1 MIDEK
6 NISLPDLLSGKLK
19 QTLTLSGWPSVLC
32 LVSGSHP
39 LPEEYQR
46 ATLIV
51 ASDTEQVTYLLSEN
65 ILPELTPILFLADSD
80 KIPETI
86 IDQGKNRLIDYLD
99 VPVSLEVFLHRIS
112 FLTRVQKISAEHHA
126 NTTTLSQQLNLL
138 YSRDGLTG
146 LFNRRHL
153 TNHLMETLQRA
164 RSNGEELSLLMLNI
178 DYFNNVNK
186 STGLEFGD
194 FILNE
199 IAARLTETT
208 SDTESCYRFSGEDF
222 VVMLPSA
229 DLNHALETAKR
240 VSKTCCGKPF
250 TDGIHSIFITISV
263 GIASLQEHRP
273 DNHDKFIFMAE
284 SALFVAKAEGRN
296 RIQIYIP
303 QNEQEKDSP
312 QSPLVFLKKKLSRIL
327 EKTRTSAI
335 SSLQLLAKNVA
346 GPEHKNHVA
355 SVSHYA
361 NLLGEQLGLP
371 KQHIHTFQN
380 SITLYNSF
388 RALLHNDLLRKPGRL
403 TRDERKTMEDLPFK
417 LTELTDMFDYFSEER
432 SVLLSLSERYDGTGH
447 PLGLKGNEIPLGAR
461 IFNIVDSLAAMNSE
475 RPYRRRLTPE
485 EIIEELKKEAG
496 KQFDPFLV
504 LQILIL
510 IKNNHLL
517 NVDPAMLDRTQQ
529 ELINIFSEFK
539 Q

>member
-65 ILPELTPILFLADSD
+65 ILPELTPILFLASND

-86 IDQGKNRLIDYLD
+86 IEQGKNRLIDYLD

-186 STGLEFGD
+186 SSGLEFGD

-296 RIQIYIP
+296 RIQVYIP

-312 QSPLVFLKKKLSRIL
+312 QSPLVFLKKKI
-327 EKTRTSAI
+327 
-335 SSLQLLAKNVA
+335 
-346 GPEHKNHVA
+346 
-355 SVSHYA
+355 
-361 NLLGEQLGLP
+361 
-371 KQHIHTFQN
+371 
-380 SITLYNSF
+380 
-388 RALLHNDLLRKPGRL
+388 KPY
-403 TRDERKTMEDLPFK
+403 P
-417 LTELTDMFDYFSEER
+417 
-432 SVLLSLSERYDGTGH
+432 
-447 PLGLKGNEIPLGAR
+447 
-461 IFNIVDSLAAMNSE
+461 
-475 RPYRRRLTPE
+475 
-485 EIIEELKKEAG
+485 
-496 KQFDPFLV
+496 
-504 LQILIL
+504 
-510 IKNNHLL
+510 
-517 NVDPAMLDRTQQ
+517 
-529 ELINIFSEFK
+529 
-539 Q
+539 